1 VKLGRGQIGAR
12 TMKKLLLSGVALA
25 ALTVGP
31 ANAADLGRPPP
42 APVPVPAYIPF
53 SWTGFYIGGNAGVA
67 WGPKGGFSDSF
78 GNSFDGVSQSTVF
91 TGGGQVGANYQ
102 INYWLVAGVEAD
114 FNWLSDHNNKSN
126 AVFIPAVGNVQVSA
140 NSRWITTVAAR
151 VGVVAAQ
158 NALFYVKGGGGWLGA
173 NEFTVTNETNGAS
186 IAGSNSNFSGGWLV
200 GAGIE
205 YAFAPNWTAKVEYDF
220 LAVGNTSFTVSPHV
234 LGFPSGDTFT
244 TNNRDLQMLTVGFN
258 YLFTGW

>member
-53 SWTGFYIGGNAGVA
+53 SWTGFYIGGNAGLA

-102 INYWLVAGVEAD
+102 INCWLVAGIEAD

-173 NEFTVTNETNGAS
+173 NDFTVTNETNGAS
-186 IAGSNSNFSGGWLV
+186 ITGSNSNFSGGWLV

-220 LAVGNTSFTVSPHV
+220 LAVGNTSFAVSPGV
-234 LGFPSGDTFT
+234 LAFPNGDTFT

-258 YLFTGW
+258 YLFNGR